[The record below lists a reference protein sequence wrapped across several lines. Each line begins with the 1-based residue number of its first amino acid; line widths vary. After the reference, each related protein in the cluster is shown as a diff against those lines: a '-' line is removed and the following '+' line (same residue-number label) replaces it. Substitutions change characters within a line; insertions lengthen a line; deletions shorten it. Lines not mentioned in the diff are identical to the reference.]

1 MAVEQLVEGSPVTG
15 AHPQPGEGWVYWM
28 HRLQQALEQGPGV
41 PLSNWGLV
49 DRRRAYTTLERLRNS
64 LPRDLEAA
72 HEILHEK
79 ERLLSEARAEADQ
92 IRQRAEAEA
101 RELASESHL
110 VLLAQQRA
118 QEIVQEAERKAER
131 IVQAAES
138 QARQISLRLE
148 HNLDVLRS
156 ELREVLATEW
166 EEI

>member
-1 MAVEQLVEGSPVTG
+1 MAVEQFVEESPVTS
-15 AHPQPGEGWVYWM
+15 ARPQAGEGWAYWI

-41 PLSNWGLV
+41 PFSSWGLV
-49 DRRRAYTTLERLRNS
+49 DRGRAYTTLERLRNS

-72 HEILHEK
+72 HDILREK
-79 ERLLSEARAEADQ
+79 ERILSEARAEADQ
-92 IRQRAEAEA
+92 VRQRAEAEA

-118 QEIVQEAERKAER
+118 QEIVGEGERKAER
-131 IVQAAES
+131 IVQAAGS
-138 QARQISLRLE
+138 QARQVILRLE